1 MLNNIIGQLIVGG
14 LIMLAVWAIIV
25 KILDDNARRSK

>member
-14 LIMLAVWAIIV
+14 LIMLAVWTIIV
-25 KILDDNARRSK
+25 KILDDNARRKK